1 MGDLKNYNKDLYVL
15 FSIFIR
21 SGPKDILYNQMDH
34 TWKLEIYNYDFYL
47 LGITYKML
55 KGNNDNQ
62 ILKYIAMKLT
72 YMQ

>member
-34 TWKLEIYNYDFYL
+34 TWKLEI
-47 LGITYKML
+47 
-55 KGNNDNQ
+55 
-62 ILKYIAMKLT
+62 
-72 YMQ
+72 